1 MSSHAFARPGAIS
14 ATGRASFALSLQ
26 LVLLLAAGGCGRSG
40 DTSGKSSPRSPAA
53 SAIAFVQGNY
63 ATPQSP
69 TVLVSVPFTAAQT
82 AGNANVVAVGWNDTT
97 STVVSVADTAGNAYR
112 LAVGPTVRSGALT
125 QSIYYAAGIVASAA
139 GGNAVRVTFSA
150 PAQFPDIR
158 ALEYS
163 GIDPVTPVDVTAA
176 ATGATATSSTP
187 AVATL
192 NANDLLFAANIVS
205 TLTRAA
211 GTGFTK
217 RMITQPDGDLVED
230 RTVSVTGSYAS
241 TAPLSGAGAWVQ
253 QMVAFRMAGADAQP
267 PSAPANLAATAVSQ
281 SRIDLGWTASTD
293 NTGVTGYLIESC
305 AGAGCTSFAQ
315 IGTTAATTFSNTG
328 LSGASTWTYRVR
340 ATDAAGNLSGYSN
353 LATATTLAPDT
364 QPPTAP
370 ANLAATASSTSRI
383 DLAWTAATDDTAVTG
398 YLIERCSGP
407 GCTTFAQIATVTA
420 TAYADTGLSAA
431 TAYSYRVRA
440 TDAAGNLGAYS
451 NSASAT
457 TFLPDTQPPTS
468 PTGLSATAVSS
479 NRIDQIGRA
488 SCRERV

>member
-40 DTSGKSSPRSPAA
+40 GTSGKSSPRSPAA
-53 SAIAFVQGNY
+53 STIAFVQGNY

-82 AGNANVVAVGWNDTT
+82 AGNTNVVAVGWNDTT
-97 STVVSVADTAGNAYR
+97 SKVVSVADTAGSAYR
-112 LAVGPTVRSGALT
+112 LAVGPTTRSGALT
-125 QSIYYAAGIVASAA
+125 QSIYYATGIVASAA
-139 GGNAVRVTFSA
+139 GGNAVRVTFNA

-158 ALEYS
+158 ALEYN

-230 RTVSVTGSYAS
+230 RTVSVTGSYGS

-253 QMVAFRMAGADAQP
+253 QMVAFRMAGADA
-267 PSAPANLAATAVSQ
+267 
-281 SRIDLGWTASTD
+281 
-293 NTGVTGYLIESC
+293 
-305 AGAGCTSFAQ
+305 
-315 IGTTAATTFSNTG
+315 
-328 LSGASTWTYRVR
+328 
-340 ATDAAGNLSGYSN
+340 
-353 LATATTLAPDT
+353 
-364 QPPTAP
+364 
-370 ANLAATASSTSRI
+370 
-383 DLAWTAATDDTAVTG
+383 
-398 YLIERCSGP
+398 
-407 GCTTFAQIATVTA
+407 
-420 TAYADTGLSAA
+420 
-431 TAYSYRVRA
+431 
-440 TDAAGNLGAYS
+440 
-451 NSASAT
+451 
-457 TFLPDTQPPTS
+457 
-468 PTGLSATAVSS
+468 
-479 NRIDQIGRA
+479 
-488 SCRERV
+488 